1 MLRVINNHQNKFI
14 FVNNQIT
21 MRKPPIHKSLLN
33 AFTGVFLMLKS
44 ERNFQ
49 LEVVALLINIFLIF
63 YLKLSTIDTVLIFIV
78 SFGVLSA
85 EIFNTAIEKI
95 CDIMQPEFD
104 KRIGFIK
111 DIAAGAVILMAIL
124 SVVVGILVYW
134 KYLFNI

>member
-33 AFTGVFLMLKS
+33 ASRGIFLIMKS

-49 LEVVALLINIFLIF
+49 LEVLAFFINIFLIF
-63 YLKLSTIDTVLIFIV
+63 YLKLSSFDTILILIV
-78 SFGVLSA
+78 CFGVLVA

-95 CDIMQPEFD
+95 CDIIQPEFD
-104 KRIGFIK
+104 KKIGFIK
-111 DIAAGAVILMAIL
+111 DISAGGVILTAIL
-124 SVVVGILVYW
+124 SVIVGILVYW
-134 KYLFNI
+134 KYIF